1 MDMNPYQNLTAVRN
15 PDMFYGRATLLRRLF
30 AAITS
35 QQSVSLIGSRH
46 MGKSSLLKH
55 ICHPTIQQRYN
66 FNSRQHILISI
77 DLREY
82 LSNST
87 DDFFEGV
94 CRLIINQSR
103 QYATIAPPNKSGK
116 DKFSDILDL
125 LNDQGLHPVLLMDAF
140 DNIARNEQFDPDF
153 FSFLR
158 AEAMKVSYV
167 TASIAPLN
175 EISHKDIKGS
185 PFFNIF
191 VPYTLDPLT
200 LDEARALITEPAMRA
215 GLPFTPDE
223 IEFILRYAGRHPFFI
238 QRACYYLF
246 EEKSTQAGTDVD
258 RHVVRNQFYRE
269 LKPHFE
275 DSWTRLD
282 EAQQELLK
290 DEAQLKENTHRKL
303 PELSESALFRQFVR
317 DKCQI
322 SLFRITA
329 DYLEELLDHIDDAQF
344 LGTSELKHLRIA
356 NKNPVRENMTSTM
369 VRGMAVR
376 EVLSD
381 AFEKLRGNGVR
392 SDAASE
398 WRLYNILFYRYFKNH
413 LKNDQ
418 ISARLGFSST
428 RQYFRDRSRSI
439 EALYKALMEMEAL
452 AEQEASEEQD

>member
-1 MDMNPYQNLTAVRN
+1 MDMNPYQDLTAVRN

-30 AAITS
+30 SAITN
-35 QQSVSLIGSRH
+35 QQCVSLIGSRH
-46 MGKSSLLKH
+46 MGKSSLLKRM
-55 ICHPTIQQRYN
+55 CQSAIQQSYN

-87 DDFFEGV
+87 ADFFEGV

-103 QYATIAPPNKSGK
+103 QYATIAAPSKTGK
-116 DKFSDILDL
+116 DKFSDILDQ

-175 EISHKDIKGS
+175 EISHKHIKGS

-191 VPYTLDPLT
+191 VPYPLDPLT
-200 LDEARALITEPAMRA
+200 RDEARALITEPAERA
-215 GLPFTPDE
+215 ELPFTPDE
-223 IEFILRYAGRHPFFI
+223 VEFVLRYAGRHPFFI

-246 EEKSTQAGTDVD
+246 EEKSQQPGVAAD
-258 RHVVRNQFYRE
+258 RYVVRNQLYRE

-282 EAQQELLK
+282 GQQQELLK
-290 DEAQLKENTHRKL
+290 DEAQLKENTRRKL

-329 DYLEELLDHIDDAQF
+329 AKLEELLDHIDDAQA
-344 LGTSELKHLRIA
+344 LGKSELKHLRIA
-356 NKNPVRENMTSTM
+356 NKNTDRESMTSTM
-369 VRGMAVR
+369 MRGMAVR
-376 EVLSD
+376 EALSE
-381 AFEKLRGNGVR
+381 AFEKLRGNGMR
-392 SDAASE
+392 SDSASE

-418 ISARLGFSST
+418 ISARLGFTST
-428 RQYFRDRSRSI
+428 RQYFRDRSRAI
-439 EALYKALMEMEAL
+439 EALYKELMEMEAL
-452 AEQEASEEQD
+452 AEQNDSDEQD